1 MRKGA
6 LKKKRRQLEELHL
19 DRCEAL
25 GELVLGM
32 YVQGS
37 WDEDVMSRGAAEV
50 QEVADELDA
59 LSAPFPEP
67 DQSAEHDLPPTG
79 EYTAE
84 HSLPETSETT
94 GVHAVAESGGSETQ
108 EQSRQPAAA
117 ARPPVPEPGQKEP
130 EAAVRPSTR
139 PAAPAGAKPPRA
151 QDPKADIAKP
161 GAPKVDAGKN
171 DRAKADSAS
180 DPKPPEGAKPSPE
193 PGTSGS
199 PSSPSPTSSPAVKT
213 GAIPSPAAPAPPVPV
228 ESKEAATWQR
238 GLSELDLLD
247 GKIGKSLTEARTAA
261 EAAKAAAAAD
271 SRTELSVITREIES
285 NRANLAAALTAAA
298 KRITDA
304 EKRADEAEAK
314 VARDSAANREAAAGW
329 VRSQAAEIE
338 ADAALAAEITAGP
351 GTGAPSGADTAP
363 GQPELEARIRSLEAS
378 LEAEK
383 ASKIEALTVAESRLK
398 AIEESAREAEKRV
411 EEAEASLS
419 EAGTAPVAVEAAS
432 GIVTE
437 AEAREAAV
445 VWLRG
450 QIAALRKEI
459 AKDEPTESKG
469 GS

>member
-1 MRKGA
+1 
-6 LKKKRRQLEELHL
+6 
-19 DRCEAL
+19 
-25 GELVLGM
+25 
-32 YVQGS
+32 
-37 WDEDVMSRGAAEV
+37 
-50 QEVADELDA
+50 
-59 LSAPFPEP
+59 
-67 DQSAEHDLPPTG
+67 
-79 EYTAE
+79 
-84 HSLPETSETT
+84 
-94 GVHAVAESGGSETQ
+94 
-108 EQSRQPAAA
+108 
-117 ARPPVPEPGQKEP
+117 
-130 EAAVRPSTR
+130 
-139 PAAPAGAKPPRA
+139 
-151 QDPKADIAKP
+151 
-161 GAPKVDAGKN
+161 
-171 DRAKADSAS
+171 
-180 DPKPPEGAKPSPE
+180 
-193 PGTSGS
+193 
-199 PSSPSPTSSPAVKT
+199 
-213 GAIPSPAAPAPPVPV
+213 
-228 ESKEAATWQR
+228 
-238 GLSELDLLD
+238 LSELDLLD

-459 AKDEPTESKG
+459 ARDEPTESKG